1 MATPIS
7 KVPYLMQ
14 GLLEWMADAGLTPYL
29 VINARLEGV
38 VVPAEFVQADGSI
51 TLNISA
57 SAVRNL
63 NISADGV
70 FFDSRFKGNS
80 FSIGA
85 PIKAVLGLVSRE
97 GGDGLWFPESAPG
110 PSGESLTTDGDVAGG
125 RSSRENATESQS
137 EVKPSKGSHLRIVD

>member
-14 GLLEWMADAGLTPYL
+14 GLLDWMVDSGATPYL
-29 VINARLEGV
+29 ILNTRLEGV
-38 VVPAEFVQADGSI
+38 SVPGEFIQADGSI

-63 NISADGV
+63 RISADGV
-70 FFDSRFKGNS
+70 FFDSRFNGQPY
-80 FSIGA
+80 SIVA

-97 GGDGLWFPESAPG
+97 AGDGLWFPENAASASLSSDGNAAPG
-110 PSGESLTTDGDVAGG
+110 QSPSEGASESRPEAK
-125 RSSRENATESQS
+125 S
-137 EVKPSKGSHLRIVD
+137 SKGSHLRVVD

>member
-97 GGDGLWFPESAPG
+97 AGDGL
-110 PSGESLTTDGDVAGG
+110 
-125 RSSRENATESQS
+125 
-137 EVKPSKGSHLRIVD
+137 